1 MQAAARITSGEILMK
16 VQTDVK
22 AGGGS
27 LIDVDVDIDAD
38 LCLFGCG
45 KKKHGGRC

>member
-1 MQAAARITSGEILMK
+1 MQAEARITSGEILMK
-16 VQTDVK
+16 VQTNVK

-27 LIDVDVDIDAD
+27 LIDVDIDVD